1 MNINNQSCIP
11 LEVRTAVYRR
21 AVAQAYLD
29 NCRETGIALN
39 CNLTELEI
47 AIALELEEAH
57 VREHGTATGMEIACA
72 MLGDMVQPT
81 LLTDKP
87 RLTALGH
94 IIMGE
99 LCQCA
104 TATTPTTTLH

>member
-1 MNINNQSCIP
+1 MTHNNPSCIP
-11 LEVRTAVYRR
+11 LEVRAAVYRR

-29 NCRETGIALN
+29 NCRETGVALT

-47 AIALELEEAH
+47 A
-57 VREHGTATGMEIACA
+57 CS

-81 LLTDKP
+81 LLSDKP
-87 RLTALGH
+87 RLTVLGH

-99 LCQCA
+99 LCQHVTAA
-104 TATTPTTTLH
+104 TLNTTLH

>member
-1 MNINNQSCIP
+1 MTHNNPSCIP

-29 NCRETGIALN
+29 NCRETGVALT

-47 AIALELEEAH
+47 AIALELEGAH
-57 VREHGTATGMEIACA
+57 VREHGTDTGMEIACS

-87 RLTALGH
+87 RLTVLGH

-99 LCQCA
+99 LCQHVTAA
-104 TATTPTTTLH
+104 TPNTTLH